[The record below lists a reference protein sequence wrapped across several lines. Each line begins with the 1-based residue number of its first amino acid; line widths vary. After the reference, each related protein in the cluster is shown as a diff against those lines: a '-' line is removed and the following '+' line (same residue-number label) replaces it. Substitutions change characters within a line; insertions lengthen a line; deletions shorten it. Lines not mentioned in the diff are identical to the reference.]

1 MMEMEVR
8 NPSETKREL
17 EVLFTES
24 VGRLLKPVE
33 EEIIAD
39 IVAYPDEKR
48 IAFLE
53 LMKELTNKYRQLK

>member
-1 MMEMEVR
+1 MEVR

>member
-1 MMEMEVR
+1 MEMEVR